1 MITDFLNVIS
11 DTSECGEYLRY
22 HQIYDDIREAKRED
36 DSRLSQG
43 VWKIELKKANWS
55 KVTELCTDILKN
67 KSKDLQIAAWLA
79 EAYTATRT
87 WEGMYDG
94 ISLIYALCDKFWE
107 NIYPAIEEDDFDYRL
122 SPIISL
128 ISRMSDMSLFL
139 PITNPQD
146 DIENPRSLSDW
157 IEARYNSKIANDANK
172 EFITLHE
179 SLESTEDM
187 FLITV
192 EHHVQKIIKQIK
204 QLDSFLNDKTH
215 GESPSFSSLLTN
227 LNDIAVILSNVISD
241 RKLQRWDVDQDKY
254 ILNVPE
260 PKKEEAP
267 HDNEEHIAE
276 VEESSQDEDPLSKAT
291 LDQAFAALYQ
301 ISVFIE
307 KHDPQSPVATLI
319 KLALFLRNKTFTE
332 LMGMQTKDGEP
343 VVMCISKLYNSLN
356 DVQSPKFDKSIF
368 DES

>member
-11 DTSECGEYLRY
+11 DASECGEYLRY
-22 HQIYDDIREAKRED
+22 HQVYDDIREEKRED

-43 VWKIELKKANWS
+43 VWKIELKKANWN
-55 KVTELCTDILKN
+55 KVTELCTDVLKN

-79 EAYTATRT
+79 EAYTATRA

-107 NIYPAIEEDDFDYRL
+107 NIYPTIEGDDFDYRL

-139 PITNPQD
+139 PITKPQD
-146 DIENPRSLSDW
+146 DVGTPRSLSDW

-172 EFITLHE
+172 EFVTLHE

-187 FLITV
+187 FLVTV
-192 EHHVQKIIKQIK
+192 DHHVQKIIKQIE
-204 QLDSFLNDKTH
+204 QLDTFLNDKTH

-227 LNDIAVILSNVISD
+227 LNDVAVILGNVISD
-241 RKLQRWDVDQDKY
+241 RKLQRWDINQDKY
-254 ILNVPE
+254 VLNVP
-260 PKKEEAP
+260 KQKEEAP
-267 HDNEEHIAE
+267 SPHDDEEP
-276 VEESSQDEDPLSKAT
+276 VVGTESNQDEDPLSKAT

-301 ISVFIE
+301 ISAFIE
-307 KHDPQSPVATLI
+307 KRDPQSPVATLI

-356 DVQSPKFDKSIF
+356 DVQVQKFDKSIF